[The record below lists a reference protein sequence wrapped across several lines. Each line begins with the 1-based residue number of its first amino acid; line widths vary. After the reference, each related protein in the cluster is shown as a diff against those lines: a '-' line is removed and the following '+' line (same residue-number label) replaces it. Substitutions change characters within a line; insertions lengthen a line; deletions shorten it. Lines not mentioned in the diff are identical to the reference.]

1 MINSDE
7 NRTMHIVVEGHV
19 QGVGFRYFVQE
30 KANYLSISGWV
41 RNRYNGSVEILA
53 QGNSEQLQQ
62 LLDAVHTGPS
72 RSIVLSVKY
81 DWETDRPAYS
91 QFSMLPTD

>member
-1 MINSDE
+1 MNNCDE
-7 NRTMHIVVEGHV
+7 NRSMHIVVEGHV

-41 RNRYNGSVEILA
+41 RNRYDGSVEIMA
-53 QGNSEQLQQ
+53 QGSSDQIRQ
-62 LLDAVHTGPS
+62 LLDAIRIGPS
-72 RSIVLSVKY
+72 RSMVTDVKFN
-81 DWETDRPAYS
+81 WEMNIPEYS